1 MPLLASSRRRI
12 TLIAS
17 ALALGTAAA
26 ALPALTAAADAAVI
40 PRSALPAIRYVALG
54 DSYSSGLGSGDYYR
68 SGGSCERSPGAYPAL
83 WAAASHPA
91 SYISEACS
99 GATIGSVLRSQLIAL
114 NKATTLVSITIGG
127 NDVGFGPVM
136 STCVI
141 LPTSFCVH
149 VVTAAEAEIRSVLPG
164 RLNELLA
171 AVSADAPDA
180 RVVVM
185 GYPEPYDLSRS
196 ASCIGLSATDRTD
209 LDQAAAQLD
218 MQLLAAADRYGDG
231 FADVR
236 SAFGGHQIC
245 DSHSWMNSVDWLDI
259 GASYHP
265 NPAGQADAYYQVF
278 SAAAR

>member
-1 MPLLASSRRRI
+1 VPLAISRRI
-12 TLIAS
+12 ALIAS
-17 ALALGTAAA
+17 AVALGTAAIA
-26 ALPALTAAADAAVI
+26 APALTAAAGAVVI
-40 PRSALPAIRYVALG
+40 PPSALPTVRYVALG
-54 DSYSSGLGSGDYYR
+54 DSYSSGVGAGDYYGADR
-68 SGGSCERSPGAYPAL
+68 SCERSRDAYPAL

-91 SYISEACS
+91 SYVSEACS
-99 GATIGSVLRSQLIAL
+99 GATVGSVLSSQLSAL

-127 NDVGFGPVM
+127 NDVGFAPVM

-149 VVTAAEAEIRSVLPG
+149 EVAAAKAEIRGVLPG
-164 RLNELLA
+164 RLDRLLA

-185 GYPEPYDLSRS
+185 GYPEPYDLTRS
-196 ASCIGLSATDRTD
+196 GSCVGLSTTDRAD

-218 MQLLAAADRYGDG
+218 TQLLAAADRYGDA

-236 SAFGGHQIC
+236 SAFAGHQIC
-245 DSHSWMNSVDWLDI
+245 DSESWMNSVDWLDI

-265 NPAGQADAYYQVF
+265 NAAGQADAYDRVF
-278 SAAAR
+278 SAAVR

>member
-1 MPLLASSRRRI
+1 VPLLASSRRRI

-40 PRSALPAIRYVALG
+40 PRSALPAVRYVALG
-54 DSYSSGLGSGDYYR
+54 DSYSSGVGSGDYYR

-91 SYISEACS
+91 SYVSEACS
-99 GATIGSVLRSQLIAL
+99 GATIGSALRSQLSVL

-136 STCVI
+136 SACVI
-141 LPTSFCVH
+141 LPTNFCVH
-149 VVTAAEAEIRSVLPG
+149 RVTGAEAEIRAMLPG

-196 ASCIGLSATDRTD
+196 ASCIGLSTTDRTD

-218 MQLLAAADRYGDG
+218 MQLLAAADRYGDA

-259 GASYHP
+259 DASYHP

>member
-1 MPLLASSRRRI
+1 MPLLASSRRMV
-12 TLIAS
+12 LIAS
-17 ALALGTAAA
+17 ALVIGAAAA
-26 ALPALTAAADAAVI
+26 ALPALTAAANAAVI
-40 PRSALPAIRYVALG
+40 PRSALPAVRYVALG
-54 DSYSSGLGSGDYYR
+54 DSYSSGVGSGDYYR
-68 SGGSCERSPGAYPAL
+68 SGGSCERSLNAYPAL
-83 WAAASHPA
+83 WAAASHPV
-91 SYISEACS
+91 SYVSEACS
-99 GATIGSVLRSQLIAL
+99 GATIGSVLRSQLSAL
-114 NKATTLVSITIGG
+114 NKSTTLVSITIGG

-141 LPTSFCVH
+141 LPTSFCEH

-171 AVSADAPDA
+171 AVSADAPNA

-196 ASCIGLSATDRTD
+196 TSCIGLSATDRND
-209 LDQAAAQLD
+209 LDQAAAHLDAQL
-218 MQLLAAADRYGDG
+218 QAAADRYGDE

-245 DSHSWMNSVDWLDI
+245 DSESWMNSVDWLDI

>member
-1 MPLLASSRRRI
+1 MPLLASSRR
-12 TLIAS
+12 TALIAS
-17 ALALGTAAA
+17 ALVICTAAA

-40 PRSALPAIRYVALG
+40 PRSALPAVRYVALG
-54 DSYSSGLGSGDYYR
+54 DSYSSGVGSGDYYR

-91 SYISEACS
+91 SYVSEACS
-99 GATIGSVLRSQLIAL
+99 GATIGSVLRSQLVAL

-149 VVTAAEAEIRSVLPG
+149 EVTAAEAEIRSVLPG

-171 AVSADAPDA
+171 AVSAAAPEA

-196 ASCIGLSATDRTD
+196 ASCIGLSTTDRND
-209 LDQAAAQLD
+209 LDQAAARLDAQL
-218 MQLLAAADRYGDG
+218 QAAADRYSDA

-245 DSHSWMNSVDWLDI
+245 DSESWLNSVDWLDI

>member
-1 MPLLASSRRRI
+1 MSLLASSHRI

-17 ALALGTAAA
+17 ALVICTAAA

-40 PRSALPAIRYVALG
+40 PRSALPAVRYVALG
-54 DSYSSGLGSGDYYR
+54 DSYSSGVGSGDYYR
-68 SGGSCERSPGAYPAL
+68 SGGSCERSPGAYSAL

-91 SYISEACS
+91 SYVSEACS
-99 GATIGSVLRSQLIAL
+99 GATIGSVLRSQLVAL

-141 LPTSFCVH
+141 LPTPFCVH

-164 RLNELLA
+164 QLNELLA
-171 AVSADAPDA
+171 AVSADAPNA

-196 ASCIGLSATDRTD
+196 ASCIGLSATDRND
-209 LDQAAAQLD
+209 LDHAAAQLD
-218 MQLLAAADRYGDG
+218 AQLQAAASLYGDE

-245 DSHSWMNSVDWLDI
+245 DSDSWMNSVDWLDI

>member
-1 MPLLASSRRRI
+1 VPLLASSRRI

-17 ALALGTAAA
+17 ALIIGAAAA

-40 PRSALPAIRYVALG
+40 PRSALPAVRYVALG
-54 DSYSSGLGSGDYYR
+54 DSYSSGVGSGDYYR
-68 SGGSCERSPGAYPAL
+68 TGGSCERSPGAYPAL

-91 SYISEACS
+91 SYVSEACS
-99 GATIGSVLRSQLIAL
+99 GATIGSVLRSQLSSL

-141 LPTSFCVH
+141 LPTGFCVH

-164 RLNELLA
+164 QLNKLLA
-171 AVSADAPDA
+171 AVSAGAPNA

-196 ASCIGLSATDRTD
+196 GSCIGLSATDRND
-209 LDQAAAQLD
+209 LDHAAAQLD
-218 MQLLAAADRYGDG
+218 AQLQAAADRYGDE

-245 DSHSWMNSVDWLDI
+245 DSDSWMNSVDWLDI

>member
-1 MPLLASSRRRI
+1 VLRRAASRHR
-12 TLIAS
+12 LV
-17 ALALGTAAA
+17 LA
-26 ALPALTAAADAAVI
+26 ALALTAAALPVLAAA
-40 PRSALPAIRYVALG
+40 SPAAASPAAAAQPEVSYVALG
-54 DSYSSGLGSGDYYR
+54 DSYSSGVGAGNYSR
-68 SGGSCERSPGAYPAL
+68 SVGSCERSSGAYPAL
-83 WAAASHPA
+83 WAAESHPA
-91 SYISEACS
+91 SFASEACS
-99 GATIGSVLRSQLIAL
+99 GATIGSVLGSQLSAL

-127 NDVGFGPVM
+127 NDVGFAPVM

-141 LPTSFCVH
+141 LPTSFCVQA
-149 VVTAAEAEIRSVLPG
+149 VVGAEAEIRAVLPG
-164 RLNELLA
+164 KLNQLLA

-180 RVVVM
+180 RVVVV

-196 ASCIGLSATDRTD
+196 ASCIGLSTTDRTD

-218 MQLLAAADRYGDG
+218 TQLLAAADRYGDA

-245 DSHSWMNSVDWLDI
+245 DSDSWMNSVDWLDI

-265 NPAGQADAYYQVF
+265 NAAGQADAYYQVF

>member
-1 MPLLASSRRRI
+1 VPLLASSRRI

-17 ALALGTAAA
+17 ALIIGAAAA

-40 PRSALPAIRYVALG
+40 PRSALPAVRYVALG
-54 DSYSSGLGSGDYYR
+54 DSYSSGVGSGDYYR
-68 SGGSCERSPGAYPAL
+68 TGGSCERSPGAYPAL

-91 SYISEACS
+91 SYVSEACS
-99 GATIGSVLRSQLIAL
+99 GATIGSVLRSQLSSL

-141 LPTSFCVH
+141 LPTGFCVH

-164 RLNELLA
+164 QLNKLLA
-171 AVSADAPDA
+171 AVSAGAPNA

-196 ASCIGLSATDRTD
+196 ASCIGLSATDRND
-209 LDQAAAQLD
+209 LDHAAAQLD
-218 MQLLAAADRYGDG
+218 AQLQAAADRYGDE

-245 DSHSWMNSVDWLDI
+245 DSDSWMNSVDWLDI

>member
-1 MPLLASSRRRI
+1 MWRWATRTPPGLGPATTTAPADPAS
-12 TLIAS
+12 
-17 ALALGTAAA
+17 AAA
-26 ALPALTAAADAAVI
+26 APT
-40 PRSALPAIRYVALG
+40 P
-54 DSYSSGLGSGDYYR
+54 
-68 SGGSCERSPGAYPAL
+68 
-83 WAAASHPA
+83 
-91 SYISEACS
+91 
-99 GATIGSVLRSQLIAL
+99 QLSAL

-141 LPTSFCVH
+141 LPTGFCVH

-164 RLNELLA
+164 QLNKLLA
-171 AVSADAPDA
+171 AVSAGAPNA

-196 ASCIGLSATDRTD
+196 ASCIGLSATDRND
-209 LDQAAAQLD
+209 LDHAAAQLD
-218 MQLLAAADRYGDG
+218 AQLQAAADRYGDE

-245 DSHSWMNSVDWLDI
+245 DSDSWMNSVDWLDI

>member
-12 TLIAS
+12 SLIAS

-40 PRSALPAIRYVALG
+40 PRSALPAVRYVALG
-54 DSYSSGLGSGDYYR
+54 DSYSSGVGSGDYYR

-83 WAAASHPA
+83 WAAASHPV
-91 SYISEACS
+91 SYVSEACS
-99 GATIGSVLRSQLIAL
+99 GATIGSVLRSQLVAL

-149 VVTAAEAEIRSVLPG
+149 VITAAEAEIRSVLPG

-171 AVSADAPDA
+171 AVSAAAPEA

-196 ASCIGLSATDRTD
+196 ASCIGLSTTDRTD

-218 MQLLAAADRYGDG
+218 AQLQAAADRYSDA

-236 SAFGGHQIC
+236 STFGGHQIC
-245 DSHSWMNSVDWLDI
+245 DSESWMNSVDWLDI

>member
-1 MPLLASSRRRI
+1 MPLLASSRRI

-17 ALALGTAAA
+17 ALVIGAAGA

-40 PRSALPAIRYVALG
+40 PRSALPAVRYVALG
-54 DSYSSGLGSGDYYR
+54 DSYSSGVGSGDYYR
-68 SGGSCERSPGAYPAL
+68 SGGSCERSPGAYSAL

-91 SYISEACS
+91 SYVSEACS
-99 GATIGSVLRSQLIAL
+99 GATIGSVLRSQLVAL

-141 LPTSFCVH
+141 LPTPFCVH

-164 RLNELLA
+164 QLNELLA
-171 AVSADAPDA
+171 AVSADAPNA

-196 ASCIGLSATDRTD
+196 ASCIGLSATDRND
-209 LDQAAAQLD
+209 LDHAAAQLD
-218 MQLLAAADRYGDG
+218 AQLQAAASRYGDE

-245 DSHSWMNSVDWLDI
+245 DSDSWMNSVDWLDI

>member
-1 MPLLASSRRRI
+1 VALLASSRRI
-12 TLIAS
+12 ALIAS
-17 ALALGTAAA
+17 ALIIGAAAA

-40 PRSALPAIRYVALG
+40 PRSALPAVRYVALG
-54 DSYSSGLGSGDYYR
+54 DSYSSGVGSGDYYR

-83 WAAASHPA
+83 WAAASRPA
-91 SYISEACS
+91 SYVSEACS
-99 GATIGSVLRSQLIAL
+99 GATIGSVLHSQLSAL
-114 NKATTLVSITIGG
+114 SKATTLVSITIGG

-164 RLNELLA
+164 QLSALLA
-171 AVSADAPDA
+171 AVSADAPNA

-196 ASCIGLSATDRTD
+196 ASCLGLSATDRND
-209 LDQAAAQLD
+209 LDHAAAQLD
-218 MQLLAAADRYGDG
+218 AQLQAAADRYGDE

-236 SAFGGHQIC
+236 PAFGGHQIC
-245 DSHSWMNSVDWLDI
+245 DSDSWMNSVDWLDI

>member
-1 MPLLASSRRRI
+1 VPLLASSSRRI

-17 ALALGTAAA
+17 ALIIGAAAA

-40 PRSALPAIRYVALG
+40 PRSALPAVRYVALG
-54 DSYSSGLGSGDYYR
+54 DSYSSGVGSGDYYR
-68 SGGSCERSPGAYPAL
+68 TGGSCERSPGAYPAL

-99 GATIGSVLRSQLIAL
+99 GATIGSVLRSQLSAL

-141 LPTSFCVH
+141 LPTGFCVH

-164 RLNELLA
+164 QLNKLLA
-171 AVSADAPDA
+171 AVSAGAPNA

-196 ASCIGLSATDRTD
+196 ASCIGLSATDRND
-209 LDQAAAQLD
+209 LDHAAAQLD
-218 MQLLAAADRYGDG
+218 AQLQAAADRYGDE

-245 DSHSWMNSVDWLDI
+245 DSDSWMNSVDWLDI

>member
-1 MPLLASSRRRI
+1 MPLLVGSHRI
-12 TLIAS
+12 ALVAS
-17 ALALGTAAA
+17 ALAVGAAAA
-26 ALPALTAAADAAVI
+26 ALPMLTAAAGAAVI
-40 PRSALPAIRYVALG
+40 PTSALPAVRYVALG
-54 DSYSSGLGSGDYYR
+54 DSYSSGVGAGDYYR

-99 GATIGSVLRSQLIAL
+99 GATIGSVLRSQLSAL
-114 NKATTLVSITIGG
+114 NKTTTLVSITIGG
-127 NDVGFGPVM
+127 NDVGFAPVM

-141 LPTSFCVH
+141 LPTSFCAH
-149 VVTAAEAEIRSVLPG
+149 AVTAAKAEIRAMLPG

-171 AVSADAPDA
+171 AVSADAPEA

-185 GYPEPYDLSRS
+185 GYPEPYDLSS
-196 ASCIGLSATDRTD
+196 SGSCIGLSTTDRTD

-218 MQLLAAADRYGDG
+218 TQLLAAADRYGDA

-236 SAFGGHQIC
+236 SAFQGHLIC
-245 DSHSWMNSVDWLDI
+245 DSDSWMNSVDWLDI
-259 GASYHP
+259 GTSYHP
-265 NPAGQADAYYQVF
+265 NPAGQANAYYRVF